1 MVNEHH
7 INLKQGLKMK
17 NINSNINIKTLI
29 QQGKNI
35 KQYTSINKQYDT
47 AELEKLICSSLSFLE
62 SEHLT
67 DTYQYKELV
76 FLLENFKESEYQ
88 YNRIMGVLLSCEQMY
103 F

>member
-1 MVNEHH
+1 MR
-7 INLKQGLKMK
+7 
-17 NINSNINIKTLI
+17 NINHNINIKTLI

-35 KQYTSINKQYDT
+35 KQTGSINKQYDT

-62 SEHLT
+62 SENLT
-67 DTYQYKELV
+67 DTYQFKQLI
-76 FLLENFKESEYQ
+76 FLLENFSVCEYQ